1 MLHIEWPSVP
11 CVQPRVPG
19 LVSLK
24 RCASL
29 ESAST
34 AMFSLDSPFTKAYHK
49 EMMHA
54 CIKDAFVQ
62 SMKYNFP
69 CPTWGAS
76 RGFEPRL

>member
-24 RCASL
+24 RCALL

-34 AMFSLDSPFTKAYHK
+34 AMFSLDSPFTKADHK
-49 EMMHA
+49 EMMYA
-54 CIKDAFVQ
+54 CQ
-62 SMKYNFP
+62 R
-69 CPTWGAS
+69 S
-76 RGFEPRL
+76 RFLFINLCAWP